1 MTLDELKSC
10 AGIADEMKSIKAQIA
25 ALEAKL
31 FYAKHPKIDGMPK
44 AASNGDGSDMIVRY
58 LDLKDRYEKLYMN
71 LVMKI
76 ESLEKELPALTR
88 NQRLAV
94 RYRYI
99 QGLSISEV
107 ANRMSYTERQVHR
120 LLREAEA
127 KLCQ

>member
-10 AGIADEMKSIKAQIA
+10 AKIADEMSSIKSQIA

-31 FYAKHPKIDGMPK
+31 FFAKHPKLDGMPK
-44 AASNGDGSDMIVRY
+44 TPSGGDGSDMLVKYI
-58 LDLKDRYEKLYMN
+58 DLKDRYEKLYIA
-71 LVMKI
+71 LVMNI

-99 QGLSISEV
+99 QGLSISDV
-107 ANRMSYTERQVHR
+107 AKKMSYTERQVHR

>member
-10 AGIADEMKSIKAQIA
+10 AGIADEMKSIKTQIT

-44 AASNGDGSDMIVRY
+44 VQSGGDGSDMLVKYI
-58 LDLKDRYEKLYMN
+58 DLKARYEKLYMD
-71 LVMKI
+71 LVTKI
-76 ESLEKELPALTR
+76 ESIENELPALTR

-99 QGLSISEV
+99 QGLPISEV
-107 ANRMSYTERQVHR
+107 ANRMSYTERQIHR